1 MDLSRR
7 QFVGAAAGTAAGIAV
22 GGGLVSSAFA
32 ADPPFVDTNDKLF
45 DQARLSVQHFTV
57 RDAATRL
64 DNPTGIRGGFRGI
77 FETIAAQGYK
87 GFEFFN
93 YNQGANGAITIPQI
107 RELLDA
113 NGLVATGAHINASAF
128 TTNATLRETE
138 FERAAI
144 LGMKWVGTAGS
155 PTNGGTVAD
164 WQATAEL
171 WNAAAER
178 AKTAWGLQ
186 GIYHHPERP
195 TYAFFT
201 DLPDVHRVHK
211 FLEMTQ
217 PGSVWFE
224 MDIFWAYVGAAAF
237 PHSDGTRFDPA
248 KWCSDNRGRFR
259 MFHFK
264 NGIVDPAAPNFA
276 TITRVEDGQVDYVDF
291 FTKVRG
297 LSDPEIRWIVEQDT
311 APGGAANPGQSLVN
325 TGTAAQFVLS
335 RPYPDVKG
343 SRGIGPGTDG
353 LSSQQAEAYESTA
366 EYGGLVDHIN
376 VYVERRSTAGWLVA
390 GLYSDN
396 NGHPGTLLSQAT
408 RGNLTKP
415 GWNTVPIPAVTVEK
429 GKKYW
434 TAVQPQGGTLKIR
447 TFSGGAGTSNSE
459 TGLTR
464 GLDELPATWR
474 TDTSYPNDGPLSA
487 FAPLVTA

>member
-1 MDLSRR
+1 MSMELSRR
-7 QFVGAAAGTAAGIAV
+7 QFVGAAAGTAAAATV
-22 GGGLVSSAFA
+22 GGTVVSTAFG
-32 ADPPFVDTNDKLF
+32 ADPVPPFVDTNDKIF

-93 YNQGANGAITIPQI
+93 YNQGANGAITIPEI
-107 RELLDA
+107 RNLLDA
-113 NGLVATGAHINASAF
+113 NGLVATGAHINAAAF

-138 FERAAI
+138 FERAAT

-155 PTNGGTVAD
+155 PTNGGTMAD
-164 WQATAEL
+164 WQAAANL
-171 WNAAAER
+171 WNIAAES
-178 AKTAWGLQ
+178 AKTNWGLQ

-201 DLPDVHRVHK
+201 DAPDVHRVHK
-211 FLEMTQ
+211 FLEWTQ

-224 MDIFWAYVGAAAF
+224 MDLFWAYVGAAAF

-248 KWCSDNRGRFR
+248 TWCSDNRSRFR

-291 FTKVRG
+291 FAKVRG

-311 APGGAANPGQSLVN
+311 APGGAGQS
-325 TGTAAQFVLS
+325 
-335 RPYPDVKG
+335 RPVARQHRH
-343 SRGIGPGTDG
+343 RGGVRPQPPVPGR
-353 LSSQQAEAYESTA
+353 E
-366 EYGGLVDHIN
+366 
-376 VYVERRSTAGWLVA
+376 
-390 GLYSDN
+390 
-396 NGHPGTLLSQAT
+396 
-408 RGNLTKP
+408 
-415 GWNTVPIPAVTVEK
+415 
-429 GKKYW
+429 
-434 TAVQPQGGTLKIR
+434 
-447 TFSGGAGTSNSE
+447 
-459 TGLTR
+459 GLTGGRPGDRRAVEHAGR
-464 GLDELPATWR
+464 GVRVDRRLQRRDRPHQRLR
-474 TDTSYPNDGPLSA
+474 R
-487 FAPLVTA
+487 AP